1 MADTRPSDPTGGR
14 RVRVMLA
21 DDHATVRYGLK
32 LLIDAEPDM
41 TVVAEAGDGDE
52 AVRTAL
58 DVKPDVLVLD
68 ISMPGMNGLAATRA
82 LKQAQPATLVI
93 TLTRHTEDA
102 YLQELLRAG
111 ASGYVLKRSAPTE
124 LLHAIRGVAAGG
136 QYVDSTLTSRVTAGF
151 TALPGGAARKQA
163 SSLTDREAQVL
174 RLIAAGYGNK
184 EIGAQLTLSAKTV
197 DAHKTNAMRK
207 LDLRG
212 RIDIVKYAV
221 LQGWLDQT

>member
-1 MADTRPSDPTGGR
+1 MPDAGADSR
-14 RVRVMLA
+14 RVRVLLA
-21 DDHATVRYGLK
+21 DDHVTVRYGLR

-41 TVVAEAGDGDE
+41 TVVAEASDGEE
-52 AVRTAL
+52 AVRKTL
-58 DVKPDVLVLD
+58 EVRPDVVVMD

-82 LKQAQPATLVI
+82 LKQTRPDTAII

-111 ASGYVLKRSAPTE
+111 VAGYILKRSAPTE

-136 QYVDSTLTSRVTAGF
+136 QYLDSTLTARVTAGF
-151 TALPGGAARKQA
+151 VARPGGAARKTPA
-163 SSLTDREAQVL
+163 ALTDREAQVL

-221 LQGWLDQT
+221 LQGWLDQS

>member
-1 MADTRPSDPTGGR
+1 MLERPDGR
-14 RVRVMLA
+14 RVRVLLA

-41 TVVAEAGDGDE
+41 RVVAEAGDGDE
-52 AVRTAL
+52 AVRKSLETR
-58 DVKPDVLVLD
+58 PDVVVMD
-68 ISMPGMNGLAATRA
+68 ISMPRMNGFAATRA
-82 LKQAQPATLVI
+82 LKQAQPGVMVI
-93 TLTRHTEDA
+93 TLTMHTEDA

-111 ASGYVLKRSAPTE
+111 VSGYVLKRSAPTE

-136 QYVDSTLTSRVTAGF
+136 QYLDSTLTSRVTAGF
-151 TALPGGAARKQA
+151 IARPAGARKQVSA
-163 SSLTDREAQVL
+163 LTGREAQVL

-197 DAHKTNAMRK
+197 DAHKINAMRK
-207 LDLRG
+207 LELRG